1 LSDQFTRASSFDLF
15 EYFVYLRTR
24 WKFVFASCFAA
35 AILAAAISLIL
46 PKRYT
51 ATASILID
59 APAGNDP
66 RAATAVS
73 PVYLESLKT
82 YERFADSDT
91 LFVRAVQRFGLRE
104 EEASSAA
111 VDSLKRQLLKV
122 TKLRDTKALEISVTL
137 RDPTKAQA
145 VAQFI
150 AEETVKLNHSLSRQ
164 SDDELIEQSRGQVDL
179 ARAKLDEAEKLLNQ
193 ESARSPVESVQ
204 SEMRGLVD
212 LKERW
217 QRELVEANADIA
229 DYKAQLKVQSQATA
243 DSDRLLRD
251 LAGVSA
257 RAEVLRKELDSVSRS
272 ILQKETEVARRT
284 ARLDRLAADRQ
295 SARVVY
301 DSALARWNDAQGSVG
316 NRGERLKIIDPGIVP
331 QRPSFPNLTLNIM
344 AAILISMVAAL
355 LYISMSFVAESRGKA
370 DAHRIAYR

>member
-1 LSDQFTRASSFDLF
+1 MSDQFTSGSSFDPF
-15 EYFVYLRTR
+15 EYFLYVRTR
-24 WKFVFASCFAA
+24 WKFILASCLAA
-35 AILAAAISLIL
+35 AILAATISLIL

-73 PVYLESLKT
+73 PIYLESLKT

-91 LFVRAVQRFGLRE
+91 LFVRAVQRFHLRE

-111 VDSLKRQLLKV
+111 IDSLRRRVLKV

-137 RDPTKAQA
+137 KDPTKAQA

-150 AEETVKLNHSLSRQ
+150 AEETVNLNHSLSRQ
-164 SDDELIEQSRGQVDL
+164 SDDESVEQARRQVEAL
-179 ARAKLDEAEKLLNQ
+179 RARLDEAEKLLNQ

-204 SEMRGLVD
+204 SEMRSLVD

-229 DYKAQLKVQSQATA
+229 DFKAQLKVRSNG
-243 DSDRLLRD
+243 LR
-251 LAGVSA
+251 
-257 RAEVLRKELDSVSRS
+257 
-272 ILQKETEVARRT
+272 
-284 ARLDRLAADRQ
+284 
-295 SARVVY
+295 
-301 DSALARWNDAQGSVG
+301 
-316 NRGERLKIIDPGIVP
+316 
-331 QRPSFPNLTLNIM
+331 
-344 AAILISMVAAL
+344 
-355 LYISMSFVAESRGKA
+355 
-370 DAHRIAYR
+370 